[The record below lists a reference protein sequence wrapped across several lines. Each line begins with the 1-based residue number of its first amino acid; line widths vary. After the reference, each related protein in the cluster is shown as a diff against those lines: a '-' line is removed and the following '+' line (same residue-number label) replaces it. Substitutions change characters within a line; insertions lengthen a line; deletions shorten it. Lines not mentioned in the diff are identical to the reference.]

1 MLKQFGIKR
10 RPAGVALMC
19 RGHGLHCSR
28 TRLDR
33 YPSSTLIAP
42 ASSIKNRR
50 LDSRHTDLPRR
61 LGRPVCRPLAK
72 TRRLRENEH
81 VLERVV
87 IKGYR
92 IFKELNLELNSGV
105 NIIVGQN
112 ESGKSTLLEAISMTL
127 TGRIHGQWLSDHLN
141 PYWFNQDATHRYLE
155 TQRGG
160 RKAAAPEI
168 LIELYLRSKDPDVQQ
183 LRGINNSLGLDQP
196 GLQVRVAVDPEF
208 TKEFNEYVSDP
219 SAPLLLPSE
228 FYKVEWRSFQG
239 SSVGRRP
246 RALGIAQIDSRTL
259 HSSSGVDFHTRR
271 LLLDHIDT
279 NESARISLA
288 LRKAKHEVTERFL
301 SDANER
307 IRQTATASGPHIGL
321 QIDQTAGNGWQGSVV
336 PQVGDI
342 PFAMSGQ
349 GQQAASKVALAMSRT
364 AETTSIVLV
373 EEPENHL
380 AHTRLTRLMGQL
392 ETLAEGR
399 QMIVTTH
406 SSYVLNRLG
415 IGNLLLINRGTAA
428 HITDVPEDTIRYFK
442 RLSGYDTLRMV
453 LADKLALVEGPAD
466 EMILSK
472 AYRQHTDRTPS
483 QDGIDIVSIRGTAF
497 KRSLELCK
505 AIEKDVIFLRD
516 NDGEERAHWEQHY
529 GELLSPKCRMFMGE
543 PSLGATLEPQIIK
556 ANESDTTSL
565 LQALD
570 LSEKTDALTWICKSE
585 NKTEAALRI
594 FESKE
599 SIKFPPYIIEA
610 VKDLCR
616 DW

>member
-1 MLKQFGIKR
+1 M
-10 RPAGVALMC
+10 
-19 RGHGLHCSR
+19 
-28 TRLDR
+28 
-33 YPSSTLIAP
+33 
-42 ASSIKNRR
+42 
-50 LDSRHTDLPRR
+50 
-61 LGRPVCRPLAK
+61 
-72 TRRLRENEH
+72 
-81 VLERVV
+81 LERVV
-87 IKGYR
+87 IKCYR
-92 IFKELNLELNSGV
+92 IFKELNLEFNSGV

-141 PYWFNQDATHRYLE
+141 PYWFNQDVTHSYLE

-168 LIELYLRSKDPDVQQ
+168 LIELYLNSGDPDVQQ

-208 TKEFNEYVSDP
+208 TKEFNEYVSD
-219 SAPLLLPSE
+219 SNAPLLLPSE

-288 LRKAKHEVTERFL
+288 LRKAKHEITERFL
-301 SDANER
+301 SDANGR

-321 QIDQTAGNGWQGSVV
+321 QIDQTASNGWQGSVV

-380 AHTRLTRLMGQL
+380 AHTRLTRLMGHL

-442 RLSGYDTLRMV
+442 RLSGYDTLRIV

-529 GELLSPKCRMFMGE
+529 EELLSTKCRMFMGE